1 MRAYIVK
8 RILMLIPV
16 LFAVSVLIFFLVRVL
31 PGDVISGI
39 LGIEQTPENRAVLEK
54 QFNFDKPVPQQY
66 LIWITNIL
74 KGDFGISLRT
84 SRPIMPDFVQCFK
97 VTFQLTI
104 IASII
109 AWIIA
114 IPLGI
119 MSSLKRNSSMDF
131 FIRIFGL
138 LGVSV
143 PNFAFA
149 TLLILFL
156 ALTFNYFPPL
166 MWVGFFTNP
175 VKNMEG
181 VFWPALVLGA
191 IMAGS
196 VMRMTRSSMLE
207 VLRHDFIKTVRAKGA
222 GPRLVI
228 FKHAFKNS
236 MIPVITLIGMQMGA
250 LLGGTVV
257 IEQIFSLPGVGQ
269 MTLEAIFT
277 RDYPVV
283 QANILMLAAI
293 YVLINLLV
301 DITYAVIDP
310 RIKLK

>member
-1 MRAYIVK
+1 
-8 RILMLIPV
+8 MLIPV
-16 LFAVSVLIFFLVRVL
+16 LFAVSLLIFFLVRIL
-31 PGDVISGI
+31 PGDVISEI
-39 LGIEQTPENRAVLEK
+39 LGIEQTPETRAVLER

-66 LIWITNIL
+66 LIWITSAL
-74 KGDFGISLRT
+74 RGDFGVSLRT
-84 SRPIMPDFVQCFK
+84 GRPILPEFMQRFR
-97 VTFQLTI
+97 VTFQLAIT
-104 IASII
+104 ASLI

-119 MSSLKRNSSMDF
+119 LSSLKRNSPSDF

-149 TLLILFL
+149 TLLMLFL
-156 ALTFNYFPPL
+156 VMAFNYFPPIF
-166 MWVGFFTNP
+166 WVDFFENP
-175 VKNMEG
+175 LRNME
-181 VFWPALVLGA
+181 VVIWPALVLGS

-207 VLRHDFIKTVRAKGA
+207 VLRQDFIKTVRAKGA

-228 FKHAFKNS
+228 MKHAFKNS

-257 IEQIFSLPGVGQ
+257 TEQIFALPGVGQ

-277 RDYPVV
+277 RDYPVI
-283 QANILMLAAI
+283 QANVLILAAM

-301 DITYAVIDP
+301 DILYAVIDP